1 MKKITI
7 LWLVVLLT
15 IGAGVE
21 AQTTTGLSRNA
32 NLSLFSGYLLKQQN
46 INCNAY
52 YYGVYADYPFVRG
65 EKINFGV
72 WGVYDQSNFQDN
84 ISRYKS
90 ASSEMIVGLNTGIY
104 LDPKLGSLYS
114 FYGGLG
120 VGYKYGR
127 EVGTVN
133 KKNYFSEG
141 IQTDKMIVYNVNLN
155 LFRNARWLPRTQLVF
170 SWQTSLNS
178 KKTLSENG
186 HPVVMS
192 QAWNRGYYEITLK
205 QSLVD
210 IPLNL
215 SGDLLLEPKLG
226 ISYGHYAEGFPES
239 YSPIVEIAFK
249 RLFHDDFLSFTCQYK
264 SYPGKDTNYFVF
276 GLSFNLL
283 RIVEKRK

>member
-15 IGAGVE
+15 MSAE
-21 AQTTTGLSRNA
+21 AQTTTGLSRDA
-32 NLSLFSGYLLKQQN
+32 NISLFSGYLLKQQN

-52 YYGVYADYPFVRG
+52 YYGVYADHPIIKG
-65 EKINFGV
+65 EKWNFGA
-72 WGVYDQSNFQDN
+72 WGVYDRSSFQDN

-90 ASSEMIVGLNTGIY
+90 SSSEMMGGLNTGIY

-133 KKNYFSEG
+133 KRNYASEG
-141 IQTDKMIVYNVNLN
+141 IQTDQMIVSNVNLN
-155 LFRNARWLPRTQLVF
+155 LFRNARWLPRTQLIYVQQIPL
-170 SWQTSLNS
+170 SSE
-178 KKTLSENG
+178 KTLSENNQ
-186 HPVVMS
+186 PVIIVP
-192 QAWNRGYYEITLK
+192 AWKRGFYEITLK

-215 SGDLLLEPKLG
+215 SGELLLEPKLG
-226 ISYGHYAEGFPES
+226 IAYDHYAAGFPEA
-239 YSPIVEIAFK
+239 YSLIGEIALK
-249 RLFHDDFLSFTCQYK
+249 RLFSDDFLSFTFQYK
-264 SYPGKDTNYFVF
+264 SYPGKETNYFVY
-276 GLSFNLL
+276 GLSINVL
-283 RIVEKRK
+283 RIIEKRK